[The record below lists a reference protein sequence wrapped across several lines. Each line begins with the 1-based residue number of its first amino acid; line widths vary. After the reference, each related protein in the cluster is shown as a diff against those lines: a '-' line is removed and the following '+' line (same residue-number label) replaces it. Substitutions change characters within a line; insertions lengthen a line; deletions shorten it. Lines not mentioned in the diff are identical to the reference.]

1 MIKENETLIDYLHE
15 HQNRFCDE
23 ITGDPQKG
31 LIRVNKGDDFY
42 YVDENNITY
51 LFHFN
56 RLSMYSVIDELKKT
70 GVNKHFFNG
79 MQYFKFD
86 PPITI
91 IFSIHDYVF
100 GFHVDIY
107 VTEVNVERALR
118 GIATIEN
125 LMVLN
130 EFFKSSWFN
139 SEPKVNIAKCIDKI
153 SEFMRNL

>member
-1 MIKENETLIDYLHE
+1 MIKEKATLLDYMNEH
-15 HQNRFCDE
+15 HNRFCEE
-23 ITGDPQKG
+23 ITGNPQKG
-31 LIRVNKGDDFY
+31 LIRLTKGNDFY
-42 YVDENNITY
+42 YFDENNICY

-56 RLSMYSVIDELKKT
+56 GLSIYSVIDELKKT
-70 GVNKHFFNG
+70 GVNKHFFSG
-79 MQYFKFD
+79 MQHFKFD

-107 VTEVNVERALR
+107 VTDVNVARALR

-139 SEPKVNIAKCIDKI
+139 SEPKVNIPKCIDKI